1 VYTAT
6 VIYRLPAPVERVW
19 RYISEANKLHR
30 WFART
35 GRFAAGEEFVFDFG
49 DGDFHNGVITE
60 WFPNISW
67 AARWQFL
74 GMGPHYHIRFSLLP
88 RKNDTELAISDQGAL
103 SLDEA
108 LCLRLGWTEFC
119 MRLHRV
125 LEGELNARFKWRKD
139 FNVTA
144 RFADA
149 ASPQSLI
156 EPCWYIRTLNAQ
168 MTAVCPDS
176 GIMTIQADRW
186 HGVTTTVRVR
196 QQRVGNELYTEVQ
209 HNGFS
214 DLPGDI
220 GPAERTAAA
229 TAWINGLREL
239 GGY

>member
-19 RYISEANKLHR
+19 RYVSETDKLCR

-49 DGDFHNGVITE
+49 DGDFHNGVVTE
-60 WFPNISW
+60 WFNNVGW

-74 GMGPHYHIRFSLLP
+74 GMGPEYDIRFSLLP
-88 RKNDTELAISDQGAL
+88 RKHDTELAISDRGAL

-125 LEGELNARFKWRKD
+125 LDGEPNARFKWRKD

-144 RFADA
+144 RFDDA
-149 ASPQSLI
+149 SVTKSLI
-156 EPCWYIRTLNAQ
+156 EPRWYMHTLDAQ
-168 MTAVCPDS
+168 VTAICQDS
-176 GIMTIQADRW
+176 GVMTLSADRW
-186 HGVTTTVRVR
+186 QGATTTVRVR
-196 QQRVGNELYTEVQ
+196 QQRVGDEMYTAVN
-209 HNGFS
+209 HDGFS
-214 DLPGDI
+214 GLPEDI

-229 TAWINGLREL
+229 DAWLTGLREL